1 MPNTHISLPFLY
13 IFVYFFATFQHGEPW
28 YSSQMWLLL
37 VLKAARD
44 PSNYDVDVDNA
55 RGRARARFCALQLRP
70 LYALTRDFDKCVRRS
85 KRGGAGQRGG
95 CNRGSR
101 SERTPPNT
109 SSSFCVASFSS
120 LENREELLLR
130 LSLFT
135 STAVMSVY
143 DKCWLK
149 GWMLIEKSWEKNCVT
164 KFWMR
169 HFFWENVIEYAMKG
183 LFGQFRTV

>member
-1 MPNTHISLPFLY
+1 MTLQKLSLFIPFGRFTNAKIRPNTKHAYLTS
-13 IFVYFFATFQHGEPW
+13 IFVYICLFLRNFSTWRALILF
-28 YSSQMWLLL
+28 S
-37 VLKAARD
+37 
-44 PSNYDVDVDNA
+44 DVTAVGA
-55 RGRARARFCALQLRP
+55 QGCQGSLQLRRRRRQR
-70 LYALTRDFDKCVRRS
+70 ARRS
-85 KRGGAGQRGG
+85 ARAFAHCSCVLSTHSQETLTSVYADLKGGAGQRGG

-149 GWMLIEKSWEKNCVT
+149 G
-164 KFWMR
+164 
-169 HFFWENVIEYAMKG
+169 
-183 LFGQFRTV
+183 

>member
-1 MPNTHISLPFLY
+1 M
-13 IFVYFFATFQHGEPW
+13 
-28 YSSQMWLLL
+28 
-37 VLKAARD
+37 LKAARD
-44 PSNYDVDVDNA
+44 PSNYDVDKT
-55 RGRARARFCALQLRP
+55 REGARALLRTAVASSHAP
-70 LYALTRDFDKCVRRS
+70 LRTETLTSVYADLK
-85 KRGGAGQRGG
+85 GGAGQRGG

-149 GWMLIEKSWEKNCVT
+149 G
-164 KFWMR
+164 
-169 HFFWENVIEYAMKG
+169 
-183 LFGQFRTV
+183 